1 MTAADVVGLLDC
13 LGAAGVEVWLDGG
26 WAVDAAL
33 GVQTRS
39 HDDLDV
45 IVEMRHVKAVRNA
58 LARRGYAHG
67 RGIEPMSF
75 EVVDLEGRQVDVH
88 PVVFNASG
96 DGIYRMDDG
105 EEWTYPAG
113 GFEGTGLVQGRQV
126 RCLTPEVQ
134 ILCHTG
140 YDPHRTSFD
149 DVTALSRRFGLLLP
163 DEYCRSAES
172 YPMREES

>member
-13 LGAAGVEVWLDGG
+13 LEAAGVEVWLDGG

-33 GVQTRS
+33 GAQTRS

-45 IVEMRHVKAVRNA
+45 IVEMRHVKAARNA